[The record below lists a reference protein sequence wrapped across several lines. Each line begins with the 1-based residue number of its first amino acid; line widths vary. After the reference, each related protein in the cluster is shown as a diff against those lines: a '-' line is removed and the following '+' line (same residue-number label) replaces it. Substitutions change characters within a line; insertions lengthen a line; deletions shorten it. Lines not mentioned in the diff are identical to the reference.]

1 VRPAIYLALALIAA
15 AALAWVAA
23 GWVARWWDDLM
34 TVDPWYRAGGY
45 EG

>member
-23 GWVARWWDDLM
+23 GWVARWWDAIQND
-34 TVDPWYRAGGY
+34 DIWIG
-45 EG
+45 EE